1 MSEHGPMV
9 EIVSDGDDLF
19 VLADGVKIAKRGPSG
34 GTARTRTWESLEPG
48 WRVLDQGGALV
59 VEHKGVRVNC

>member
-1 MSEHGPMV
+1 MTTLNNI

-19 VLADGVKIAKRGPSG
+19 VLADGVKIAKRLP
-34 GTARTRTWESLEPG
+34 GTAQARTWVSLEPG

-59 VEHKGVRVNC
+59 VEHND

>member
-1 MSEHGPMV
+1 MKSPTV

-19 VLADGVKIAKRGPSG
+19 VVADGVKIAKRGQPN
-34 GTARTRTWESLEPG
+34 TAKARTWVSLEPG

-59 VEHKGVRVNC
+59 VERDGVRVQ

>member
-1 MSEHGPMV
+1 MGPTI

-19 VLADGVKIAKRGPSG
+19 VLADGVKIAKRGRP
-34 GTARTRTWESLEPG
+34 GTAQARTWVSLEPG

-59 VEHKGVRVNC
+59 VERDGVRVQ